1 MGGVPI
7 NINVNNTGSGL
18 DHHVLH
24 NFVQFESKIKDKA
37 YNLNMGA
44 VNDNDAFDSDPKN
57 GLLAYTIPSLIDILK
72 KDTDFNNLVYSD
84 FDGVTQP
91 AVT

>member
-44 VNDNDAFDSDPKN
+44 VNGKSTSRKTFAR
-57 GLLAYTIPSLIDILK
+57 
-72 KDTDFNNLVYSD
+72 
-84 FDGVTQP
+84 Q
-91 AVT
+91 

>member
-1 MGGVPI
+1 MVSQLR
-7 NINVNNTGSGL
+7 VKL
-18 DHHVLH
+18 L
-24 NFVQFESKIKDKA
+24 
-37 YNLNMGA
+37 L
-44 VNDNDAFDSDPKN
+44 DNDAFDSDPKN